1 MTLPRVLD
9 IDSDDN
15 LLISPAS
22 ELETLRRE
30 HYRVDHVAVRNG
42 EVRSFPKLNGDTVEL
57 NIRIDLGAASRAG
70 VKVLCNPDGSEQT
83 VISYDRAKKALIL
96 DLTQC
101 SQRDDIAY
109 TIPPYTASHSQHPP
123 RENDHRVIE
132 APLELKQSEP
142 LKLRIFIDRCV
153 LEVFANDRQSITQ
166 MVYPKFDS
174 SVETH
179 IFAERGDA
187 EVISAER
194 WKMAPIRIINKNN
207 YRGPA
212 YR

>member
-1 MTLPRVLD
+1 M
-9 IDSDDN
+9 
-15 LLISPAS
+15 
-22 ELETLRRE
+22 
-30 HYRVDHVAVRNG
+30 
-42 EVRSFPKLNGDTVEL
+42 
-57 NIRIDLGAASRAG
+57 
-70 VKVLCNPDGSEQT
+70 LCNPDGSEQT

-109 TIPPYTASHSQHPP
+109 TIPPYTASHSRHPP

-194 WKMAPIRIINKNN
+194 WKIAPIQIINKNN

-212 YR
+212 YWQDQTLPPQ